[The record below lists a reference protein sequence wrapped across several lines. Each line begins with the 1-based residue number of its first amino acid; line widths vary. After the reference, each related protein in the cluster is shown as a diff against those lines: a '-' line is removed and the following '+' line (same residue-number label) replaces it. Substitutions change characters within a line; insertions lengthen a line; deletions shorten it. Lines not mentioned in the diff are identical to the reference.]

1 MSFNWLELQKTAHDE
16 FGTRLAHVTDW
27 EGETPDTE
35 WNTRELVTHVIDE
48 QRWVPLLLSGLSVA
62 EAKAQLEPLGTDLVT
77 EWARFSA
84 GALAAWDAIDLAAP
98 VQLSYDTVPARDY
111 LAEQVSDVAIHSW
124 DVARATSSVET
135 LEDDLVAAVWT
146 IFEPQRDTL
155 ELSGLFA
162 SPVPIPENA
171 PLLIRLL
178 ALTGRDGR

>member
-1 MSFNWLELQKTAHDE
+1 MSFNWLDLQKTAHDE
-16 FGTRLAHVTDW
+16 FGARLAHVTDW

-35 WNTRELVTHVIDE
+35 WNTRELVSHVIDE
-48 QRWVPLLLSGLSVA
+48 QRWVPLLLSGLSVV
-62 EAKAQLEPLGTDLVT
+62 EAKMRLEPIGADLVT

-98 VQLSYDTVPARDY
+98 VQLSYGSVPASDY
-111 LAEQVSDVAIHSW
+111 LSEQVSDVTIHSW
-124 DVARATSSVET
+124 DVARATSSAET
-135 LEDDLVAAVWT
+135 LDDDLVAAVWT

-162 SPVPIPENA
+162 SPVPIPEDA
-171 PLLIRLL
+171 PLLLQLL